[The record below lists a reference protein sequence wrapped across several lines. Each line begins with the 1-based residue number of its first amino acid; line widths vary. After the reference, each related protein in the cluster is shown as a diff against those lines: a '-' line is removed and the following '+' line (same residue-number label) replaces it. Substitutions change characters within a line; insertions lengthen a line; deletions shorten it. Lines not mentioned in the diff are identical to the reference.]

1 MRLIEGVD
9 YFVRVVRLPHGI
21 HGAVSPNDD
30 DTYNIYLNADD
41 TPERQS
47 RALDHEVNHVR
58 RDDFRQSSARR
69 AETA

>member
-41 TPERQS
+41 TPERQEK
-47 RALDHEVNHVR
+47 ALDHEVRHVR
-58 RDDFRQSSARR
+58 RSDFQKLTVRK
-69 AETA
+69 AEA

>member
-21 HGAVSPNDD
+21 HGAISPNED

-41 TPERQS
+41 TPERQEK
-47 RALDHEVNHVR
+47 ALDHEVRHVR
-58 RDDFRQSSARR
+58 RKDFQKLTARK
-69 AETA
+69 AEA